1 MKKIALISLG
11 IGTVILGSQYIC
23 YVPRGYRMVMLH
35 KLKGVLDQTYPEGLN
50 FINPFLEVNIIN
62 MKVPILFK
70 VTSSTF
76 ESEFE
81 FKTMDDESVKI
92 HLKTVN
98 KPDVNNLPN
107 LYKCIGLDYEKKVLN
122 SFLHESA
129 KEVLK

>member
-11 IGTVILGSQYIC
+11 IGTVILGSQFIC
-23 YVPRGYRMVMLH
+23 YVPQGYRMVMFH
-35 KLKGVLDQTYPEGLN
+35 KLKGVLDQTYPEGLK

-81 FKTMDDESVKI
+81 LSTMDNEPVRI
-92 HLKTVN
+92 HLKTAN

-107 LYKCIGLDYEKKVLN
+107 LYKRIGLDYEKKVLN
-122 SFLHESA
+122 SLLHESA
-129 KEVLK
+129 K

>member
-1 MKKIALISLG
+1 
-11 IGTVILGSQYIC
+11 
-23 YVPRGYRMVMLH
+23 
-35 KLKGVLDQTYPEGLN
+35 
-50 FINPFLEVNIIN
+50 

-76 ESEFE
+76 ESELE
-81 FKTMDDESVKI
+81 LNTMDNEPVRI

-107 LYKCIGLDYEKKVLN
+107 LYKCIGVDYEKKVLN

-129 KEVLK
+129 KEVLKSKCKYLDMKVTATDLLVER

>member
-1 MKKIALISLG
+1 MKKIALVSLG
-11 IGTVILGSQYIC
+11 IGTVILASKSMC
-23 YVPRGYRMVMLH
+23 YVSQCYRLVVFH
-35 KLKGVLDQTYPEGLN
+35 RLKGVLDQTYPEGLN

-70 VTSSTF
+70 VTSSIF
-76 ESEFE
+76 ESEYE
-81 FKTMDDESVKI
+81 LKTMDDETVKI

-107 LYKCIGLDYEKKVLN
+107 LYKTIGIDYEKKVLN

-129 KEVLK
+129 KEVLR